1 MPMKLALRALLIACS
16 CTLALIANA
25 QSPQQA
31 VEQPLQQAV
40 QQVGMQKATDWLG
53 RTVTTADGQDL
64 GMVQDFAID
73 QNTGKISF
81 VVVAVGSFLI
91 EHNLIAV
98 DADALRPIPGVK
110 GVLVLQAD
118 DADLRNASRFANDQ
132 WPTQADIVRSR
143 TVVTTP
149 AERYQ
154 SASVTKAPA
163 AESGTASITDG
174 MRTAFLSPGE
184 RTIQNRLEPLD
195 QAPSPVR
202 KKAPKSSS
210 ARPTTE
216 FDRLDSDGDDA
227 LNRAEIALQISR
239 GDSYSDLDRNA
250 NGFIDRDEYNAFQA
264 RRDPD

>member
-1 MPMKLALRALLIACS
+1 MKLALRTLLIACS

-25 QSPQQA
+25 QNLQQA
-31 VEQPLQQAV
+31 VEQ
-40 QQVGMQKATDWLG
+40 VGLQKATDWLG

-64 GMVQDFAID
+64 GRVQDFAID

-110 GVLVLQAD
+110 GVLILQAD

-132 WPTQADIVRSR
+132 WPAQADIVRSSI
-143 TVVTTP
+143 VAMP

-154 SASVTKAPA
+154 SASVTKVPA

-184 RTIQNRLEPLD
+184 RTIQNRLEPLN

-239 GDSYSDLDRNA
+239 SDSYSDLDRNA
-250 NGFIDRDEYNAFQA
+250 NGFIDRDEYDAFQA
-264 RRDPD
+264 RRDAD

>member
-1 MPMKLALRALLIACS
+1 MKLALRTLLIASS

-25 QSPQQA
+25 QNLQQA
-31 VEQPLQQAV
+31 VEQ
-40 QQVGMQKATDWLG
+40 VGLQKATDWLG

-64 GMVQDFAID
+64 GRVQDFAID

-110 GVLVLQAD
+110 GVLILQAD

-132 WPTQADIVRSR
+132 WPAQADIVRSS
-143 TVVTTP
+143 VVAMP

-184 RTIQNRLEPLD
+184 RTIQNRLEPLN

-239 GDSYSDLDRNA
+239 SDSYSDLDRNA
-250 NGFIDRDEYNAFQA
+250 NGFIDRDEYDAFQA
-264 RRDPD
+264 RRDAD

>member
-1 MPMKLALRALLIACS
+1 MKLALRTLLIACS

-25 QSPQQA
+25 QNLHQA
-31 VEQPLQQAV
+31 VEQ
-40 QQVGMQKATDWLG
+40 VGLQKATDWLG

-64 GMVQDFAID
+64 GRVQDFAID

-110 GVLVLQAD
+110 GVLILQAD

-132 WPTQADIVRSR
+132 WPAQADIVRSS
-143 TVVTTP
+143 VVAMP

-184 RTIQNRLEPLD
+184 RTIQNRLEPLN

-239 GDSYSDLDRNA
+239 SDSYSDLDRNA
-250 NGFIDRDEYNAFQA
+250 NGFIDRDEYDAFQA
-264 RRDPD
+264 RRDAD